1 MFKNNRDFRLSSLE
15 SDSEYMECILEICI
29 FLISSPGAL
38 VSWPYLE
45 NTGQNMHTGCAHN
58 TMSCTER
65 TERICRLEAHSL
77 VK

>member
-29 FLISSPGAL
+29 FLISSPSAL

-45 NTGQNMHTGCAHN
+45 NTGQTCIQDVHITLCPVLKG
-58 TMSCTER
+58 
-65 TERICRLEAHSL
+65 LKGF
-77 VK
+77 VG